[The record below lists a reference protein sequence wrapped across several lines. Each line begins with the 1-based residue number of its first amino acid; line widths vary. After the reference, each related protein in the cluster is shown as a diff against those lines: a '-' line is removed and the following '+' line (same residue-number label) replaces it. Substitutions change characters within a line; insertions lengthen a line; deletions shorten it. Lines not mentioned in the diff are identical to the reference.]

1 MAKAKKVVESNNSY
15 DGADIVTL
23 PFPVCIQKRAHMY
36 IGPTDDSG
44 VLTCIREILN
54 NSVDEHLA
62 GHCTHI
68 EIVRD
73 GATSFS
79 IRDNGRGIPFDVV
92 DGKNSLSR
100 IFGTLHAGRNFTVKS
115 VFSTGLNGVGATAVN
130 ALSASFEVTSKRGS
144 EQGYIKFEEGYE
156 KDLKVSPKSKTL
168 PKPYDKSSTTV
179 KFSLAT
185 KFFEPDLDV
194 KDEDVERLIHETAYL
209 NSGLSIT
216 YTYNGETKVFL
227 YTNGVRD
234 LLDNTLNENKL
245 LKKSVSQLLLQTED
259 TSEIKAVHSIIS
271 PIEKLQLQQ
280 FNYIAIEGNIGA
292 GKTTLSTKLSE
303 DCNAKLV
310 LERFADNPFLPKF
323 YKDQSRYAFPLEMSF
338 LADRYQQLS
347 DDLAQFDLFKDFV
360 VADYHIFKSL
370 IFAKVTLQEDEFRLY
385 KTMFDIIH
393 KEMPKPDLYV
403 YLYQNT
409 ERLLGNIKKRGR
421 SYEQEI
427 PADYLEKINQGY
439 LDYIKTQTDL
449 NVLIIDVSD
458 LDFVKKQEDYVF
470 LLNEINK
477 KIALARG

>member
-1 MAKAKKVVESNNSY
+1 MSQHQVILSLGSNQGNRLETIQSCIDLIHSEIATVVKVSKIYETPAWGFESEPFYNAAILIHTSKSAQKILKQVLKVEKKLGRIRSKDFGYQARIIDV
-15 DGADIVTL
+15 DIIAFDEEIISTETL
-23 PFPVCIQKRAHMY
+23 KVPHPLMQNRKF
-36 IGPTDDSG
+36 
-44 VLTCIREILN
+44 VLQPMMDL
-54 NSVDEHLA
+54 
-62 GHCTHI
+62 
-68 EIVRD
+68 
-73 GATSFS
+73 
-79 IRDNGRGIPFDVV
+79 
-92 DGKNSLSR
+92 
-100 IFGTLHAGRNFTVKS
+100 
-115 VFSTGLNGVGATAVN
+115 GLNWEHPT
-130 ALSASFEVTSKRGS
+130 
-144 EQGYIKFEEGYE
+144 
-156 KDLKVSPKSKTL
+156 
-168 PKPYDKSSTTV
+168 
-179 KFSLAT
+179 
-185 KFFEPDLDV
+185 
-194 KDEDVERLIHETAYL
+194 
-209 NSGLSIT
+209 
-216 YTYNGETKVFL
+216 
-227 YTNGVRD
+227 
-234 LLDNTLNENKL
+234 
-245 LKKSVSQLLLQTED
+245 LKKSIAQLLLQTED
-259 TSEIKAVHSIIS
+259 RSEIKAVHSIIS

-292 GKTTLSTKLSE
+292 GKTTLSTKLAE

-409 ERLLGNIKKRGR
+409 ERLLENIKKRGR

-470 LLNEINK
+470 LLNEINN
-477 KIALARG
+477 KIKN